1 MQESLMLTLWNGV
14 YTLTKMLFT
23 SFTHKMFWFK
33 AENKYSSLPDSVSVY
48 NIICP
53 TEETQ
58 FNVDRNKTPGCSP
71 NKLLNSGDI
80 CDE

>member
-1 MQESLMLTLWNGV
+1 
-14 YTLTKMLFT
+14 
-23 SFTHKMFWFK
+23 MFWFK